1 LRLYKNFFQPV
12 MKLVSKERIGGR
24 IKRQYGTPMT
34 PCQNLIQSKQL
45 SKEAEEQLMQVY
57 HPLNPTTLKRDI
69 DAKITKLIQTH
80 EAKKA
85 THGTSLHRHT
95 KPRMVTSFM
104 IQQAAVRLPS

>member
-1 LRLYKNFFQPV
+1 

-57 HPLNPTTLKRDI
+57 HPLNP
-69 DAKITKLIQTH
+69 
-80 EAKKA
+80 A
-85 THGTSLHRHT
+85 THGTNLHRHT